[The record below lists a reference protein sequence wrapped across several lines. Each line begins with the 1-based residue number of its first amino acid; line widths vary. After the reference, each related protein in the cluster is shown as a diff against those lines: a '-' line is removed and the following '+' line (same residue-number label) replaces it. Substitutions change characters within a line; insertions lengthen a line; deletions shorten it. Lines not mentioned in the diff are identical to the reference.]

1 MPDLLLELFSE
12 EIPARMQAGAA
23 SELERLVVGAL
34 SERGILFESARR
46 FSGPRRLTLA
56 FAGLPLKQPE
66 VSEERKG
73 PRVGAPQP
81 AIDGFLRS
89 AGVTLEQCMKQ
100 KDSKG
105 EFYVALLHRAGR
117 ATAEVLAEL
126 LPVTIS
132 QLQWPKS
139 MRWDSGAARWV
150 RPLHRI
156 VCIFDD
162 EIVPFVFAGVKSG
175 NATIGH
181 RFMSAGEIEVRSFE
195 DYEEKLWVANVVLDP
210 LQRREIILHE
220 TRQKAFAL
228 GTELVEDKALL
239 DEVVGLVEWPVVLTG
254 KIDDDFMNLPP
265 EILQTS
271 MRVHQKFFTLRDI
284 ATATLSDRFV
294 TVANIAADDGGSEII
309 AGNERVLRSRLAD
322 ARFFWDQDRKRSLIS
337 RLVDLRKVVF
347 HAKAGSMHDRAL
359 RIAIVALLL
368 ARTLKFDVEK
378 SCRAALLAKVDLVT
392 GVVGEFPELQ
402 GVMGSRYALNDGE
415 DPEVADAVRNQY
427 RPVGPTDDVPRHPVG
442 IVLALADKIDSL
454 VALWRAGEK
463 PTGSKDPFALR
474 RAGLG
479 IIRIILDNS
488 LRIPLS
494 EAMGLVVAAFE
505 ASDRA
510 IWQSVAAHAVPDNHM
525 LAKLAADLLERAI
538 SPTCGNDVPRAT
550 PRPDQA
556 VVAGVLEFLTD
567 RLKVALRDE
576 GLRHDLIDAVFA
588 CGGEDDVVRLVSRV
602 RALKGFL
609 ETGDGANL
617 LAGYRRAA
625 NILRIEE
632 KRDGR
637 SYEGE
642 PDSSLLEASE
652 EKNLF
657 VALSSARDHILIEIR
672 EEQFGEA
679 MTCMARLRE
688 PVDAF
693 FDKVTVNAGNA
704 LLRQNRLLLLAGMRN
719 VLHTVADFS
728 RIEG

>member
-1 MPDLLLELFSE
+1 MPDLLLELLSE

-23 SELERLVVGAL
+23 TELERLVVGAL
-34 SERGILFESARR
+34 SEQGILFESVRR
-46 FSGPRRLTLA
+46 FFGPRRLTLA

-117 ATAEVLAEL
+117 ATSEVLAKL
-126 LPVTIS
+126 LPDTIS
-132 QLQWPKS
+132 GLQWPKS
-139 MRWDSGAARWV
+139 MRWDAGAARWV

-156 VCIFDD
+156 VCIFNG
-162 EIVPFVFAGVKSG
+162 EIVPFAFAGVNSG

-181 RFMSAGEIEVRSFE
+181 RFMSAGEIEVRSLD
-195 DYEEKLWVANVVLDP
+195 DYQEKLWAANVVLDP
-210 LQRREIILHE
+210 HRRREIILHE

-228 GTELVEDKALL
+228 GTELIEDNVLL
-239 DEVVGLVEWPVVLTG
+239 DEVVGLVEWPVVLAG
-254 KIDDDFMNLPP
+254 RIDDDFMNLPP

-271 MRVHQKFFTLRDI
+271 MRVHQKFLALRDI

-294 TVANIAADDGGSEII
+294 TVANISADDGGKEII

-322 ARFFWDQDRKRSLIS
+322 ARFFWDQDRKRSLTS
-337 RLVDLRKVVF
+337 RWFELRKVVF
-347 HAKAGSMHDRAL
+347 HAKAGSMQDRTL
-359 RIAIVALLL
+359 RIAIVAVIL
-368 ARTLKFDVEK
+368 ARTLHFDVEK

-392 GVVGEFPELQ
+392 GIVGEFPELQ
-402 GVMGSRYALNDGE
+402 GVMGCRYALNDGE
-415 DPEVADAVRNQY
+415 DPEVADAIRNQY
-427 RPVGPTDDVPRHPVG
+427 RPVGPADHVPRHPVA
-442 IVLALADKIDSL
+442 IVLALAEKIDSL

-479 IIRIILDNS
+479 ITRIILDNG

-494 EAMGLVVAAFE
+494 EPMGLVAAALE
-505 ASDRA
+505 ASDSA
-510 IWQSVAAHAVPDNHM
+510 IWQSAAEHAVPDHHM
-525 LAKLAADLLERAI
+525 LAKLAAGLLERPV
-538 SPTCGNDVPRAT
+538 SPAHGNGAPCET
-550 PRPDQA
+550 SQPDQA
-556 VVAGVLEFLTD
+556 VVPGVLEFLTD

-576 GLRHDLIDAVFA
+576 GVRHDLIDAVFA
-588 CGGEDDVVRLVSRV
+588 CGREDDVVRLVSRV
-602 RALKGFL
+602 RALEGFL
-609 ETGDGANL
+609 KTRDGTNL
-617 LAGYRRAA
+617 LAAYRRAA

-657 VALSSARDHILIEIR
+657 TALSSARDQILVEIR
-672 EEQFGEA
+672 KERFVEA

-693 FDKVTVNAGNA
+693 FEKVTVNTDNA
-704 LLRQNRLLLLAGMRN
+704 LLRQNRLLLLAHMRK
-719 VLHTVADFS
+719 VLHTAADFS